1 MFARCV
7 FRAAED
13 QFRAVR
19 RQSLSG
25 RRPGGAMERRAPM
38 VAWMRARGV
47 RVLLARL
54 RVPSATV
61 WQRCCESSSVC
72 LPHTLRVAAC
82 SLRSVHVPPHK
93 RAGAC
98 CIRGRCFVCMCW
110 ERRGVWPAGGGV
122 RTADCGTRPERNAIR
137 DGSIGNLI
145 HGKRTNSRPRE
156 VSRI

>member
-1 MFARCV
+1 MFAQCV

-38 VAWMRARGV
+38 AAWMRARGV

-61 WQRCCESSSVC
+61 WHKKRSCECSSEVFRLSVT
-72 LPHTLRVAAC
+72 PHALRGSFALVLCACAATQA
-82 SLRSVHVPPHK
+82 SSDM
-93 RAGAC
+93 AC
-98 CIRGRCFVCMCW
+98 CVRDRCFVCM
-110 ERRGVWPAGGGV
+110 
-122 RTADCGTRPERNAIR
+122 
-137 DGSIGNLI
+137 
-145 HGKRTNSRPRE
+145 
-156 VSRI
+156 